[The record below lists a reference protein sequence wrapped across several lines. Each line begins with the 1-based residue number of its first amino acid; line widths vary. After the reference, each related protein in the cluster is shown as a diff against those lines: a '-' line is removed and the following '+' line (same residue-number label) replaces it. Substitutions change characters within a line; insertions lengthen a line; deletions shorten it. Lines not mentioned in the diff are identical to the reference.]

1 MHQLLILLLILI
13 KSKGP
18 KLPENLIQMKSISNS
33 QFSNIQYSQITSVK
47 DSVKNNGVSTLDIN
61 ESSINNFVNN
71 YNNNNNNV
79 DKIKTLNDT
88 IRKKTASENSKQE
101 EEEEEN
107 KSTFDK
113 IVR

>member
-1 MHQLLILLLILI
+1 MIEKI
-13 KSKGP
+13 GP
-18 KLPENLIQMKSISNS
+18 KLQENLIQMKSISNS
-33 QFSNIQYSQITSVK
+33 QFSNVQNSQITSIK
-47 DSVKNNGVSTLDIN
+47 ESVKNNGVSTLEIN

-71 YNNNNNNV
+71 NNNDNNY

-88 IRKKTASENSKQE
+88 IRKKSLSENENSKQ

>member
-1 MHQLLILLLILI
+1 MFLIILI

-18 KLPENLIQMKSISNS
+18 KLQENLIQMKSISNS
-33 QFSNIQYSQITSVK
+33 QFSNFQNSQITSIK
-47 DSVKNNGVSTLDIN
+47 DSVKNNGVTTLEIN
-61 ESSINNFVNN
+61 ESSVNNFVNN
-71 YNNNNNNV
+71 YNNNNNF

-88 IRKKTASENSKQE
+88 IRKKTVSENSKQDQ

>member
-18 KLPENLIQMKSISNS
+18 KLQENLIQMKSISNS
-33 QFSNIQYSQITSVK
+33 QFSNIQNSQITSVK
-47 DSVKNNGVSTLDIN
+47 DSVKNNGVSTLDVN
-61 ESSINNFVNN
+61 ENSMNNFVNN
-71 YNNNNNNV
+71 YNNNNNV

>member
-1 MHQLLILLLILI
+1 
-13 KSKGP
+13 
-18 KLPENLIQMKSISNS
+18 MKSISNS
-33 QFSNIQYSQITSVK
+33 QFSNIQNSQITSVK
-47 DSVKNNGVSTLDIN
+47 DSVKNNGVTTLEIN
-61 ESSINNFVNN
+61 ESSVNNFVNN
-71 YNNNNNNV
+71 YNNNNNF

>member
-1 MHQLLILLLILI
+1 
-13 KSKGP
+13 
-18 KLPENLIQMKSISNS
+18 MKSISNS
-33 QFSNIQYSQITSVK
+33 QFSNIQNSQITSVK
-47 DSVKNNGVSTLDIN
+47 DSVKNNGVSTLDMN

-71 YNNNNNNV
+71 YNNNNNNNV

-88 IRKKTASENSKQE
+88 IRKKTATENSKQ

>member
-1 MHQLLILLLILI
+1 MFLIILI

-18 KLPENLIQMKSISNS
+18 KLQENLIQMKSISNS
-33 QFSNIQYSQITSVK
+33 QFSNIQNSQITSVK

-71 YNNNNNNV
+71 YNNNNNV

>member
-1 MHQLLILLLILI
+1 LI

-33 QFSNIQYSQITSVK
+33 QFSNIQNSQITSVK
-47 DSVKNNGVSTLDIN
+47 DSVKNNGVSTLDVN
-61 ESSINNFVNN
+61 ENSMNNFVNN
-71 YNNNNNNV
+71 YNYNNNV

>member
-18 KLPENLIQMKSISNS
+18 KLQENLIQMKSISNS
-33 QFSNIQYSQITSVK
+33 QFSNIQNSQITSVK

-71 YNNNNNNV
+71 YNNNNNV

>member
-1 MHQLLILLLILI
+1 MT

-18 KLPENLIQMKSISNS
+18 KLQENLIQMKSISNS
-33 QFSNIQYSQITSVK
+33 QFSNIQNSQITSVK
-47 DSVKNNGVSTLDIN
+47 DSVKNNGVSTLDVN
-61 ESSINNFVNN
+61 ENSMNNFVNN
-71 YNNNNNNV
+71 YNNNNNV

>member
-1 MHQLLILLLILI
+1 MT

-18 KLPENLIQMKSISNS
+18 KLQENLIQMKSISNS
-33 QFSNIQYSQITSVK
+33 QFSNIQNSQITSVK
-47 DSVKNNGVSTLDIN
+47 DSVKNNGVTTLDIN

-71 YNNNNNNV
+71 YNNNNF

-88 IRKKTASENSKQE
+88 IRKKTVSENSKQDQ

>member
-1 MHQLLILLLILI
+1 
-13 KSKGP
+13 
-18 KLPENLIQMKSISNS
+18 MKSISNS
-33 QFSNIQYSQITSVK
+33 QFSNVQNSQITSIK
-47 DSVKNNGVSTLDIN
+47 ESVKNNGVSTLEIN

-71 YNNNNNNV
+71 NNNDNNY

-88 IRKKTASENSKQE
+88 IRKKSLSENENSKQ

>member
-1 MHQLLILLLILI
+1 
-13 KSKGP
+13 
-18 KLPENLIQMKSISNS
+18 MKSISNS
-33 QFSNIQYSQITSVK
+33 QFSNVQNSQITSIK
-47 DSVKNNGVSTLDIN
+47 ESVKNNGVATLEIN

-71 YNNNNNNV
+71 NNNDNNY

-88 IRKKTASENSKQE
+88 IRKKSLSENENSKQ
-101 EEEEEN
+101 EEEEN

>member
-1 MHQLLILLLILI
+1 
-13 KSKGP
+13 
-18 KLPENLIQMKSISNS
+18 MKSISNS
-33 QFSNIQYSQITSVK
+33 QFSNVQNSQITSIK
-47 DSVKNNGVSTLDIN
+47 ESVKNNGVSTLEIN

-71 YNNNNNNV
+71 NNNDNNY

-88 IRKKTASENSKQE
+88 IRKKSLSENENSKQ
-101 EEEEEN
+101 EEEEN

>member
-1 MHQLLILLLILI
+1 MFLIILI

-18 KLPENLIQMKSISNS
+18 KLQENLIQMKSISNS
-33 QFSNIQYSQITSVK
+33 QFSNFQNSQITSIK
-47 DSVKNNGVSTLDIN
+47 DSVKNNGVTTLDIN

-71 YNNNNNNV
+71 NNNNF
-79 DKIKTLNDT
+79 DKIKTLNDS
-88 IRKKTASENSKQE
+88 IRKKTSPENSKQE
-101 EEEEEN
+101 QEQEQEEEEEN

>member
-1 MHQLLILLLILI
+1 
-13 KSKGP
+13 
-18 KLPENLIQMKSISNS
+18 MKSISNS
-33 QFSNIQYSQITSVK
+33 QFSNIQNSQITSVK
-47 DSVKNNGVSTLDIN
+47 DSVKNNGVTTLEIN
-61 ESSINNFVNN
+61 ESSVNNFVNN
-71 YNNNNNNV
+71 YNNNNNF

-88 IRKKTASENSKQE
+88 IRKKTVSENSKQDQ

>member
-1 MHQLLILLLILI
+1 LT

-18 KLPENLIQMKSISNS
+18 KLQENLIQMKSISNS
-33 QFSNIQYSQITSVK
+33 QFSNFQNSQITSIK
-47 DSVKNNGVSTLDIN
+47 DSVKNNGVTTLDIN

-71 YNNNNNNV
+71 YNNNNNI
-79 DKIKTLNDT
+79 DKIKTLNNT

>member
-1 MHQLLILLLILI
+1 LIEKI
-13 KSKGP
+13 GP
-18 KLPENLIQMKSISNS
+18 KLQENLIQMKSISNS
-33 QFSNIQYSQITSVK
+33 QFSNVQNSQITSIK
-47 DSVKNNGVSTLDIN
+47 ESVKNNGVSTLEIN

-71 YNNNNNNV
+71 NNNDNNY

-88 IRKKTASENSKQE
+88 IRKKSLSENENSKQ
-101 EEEEEN
+101 EEEEN

>member
-1 MHQLLILLLILI
+1 MFLIILI

-33 QFSNIQYSQITSVK
+33 QFSNFQNSQITSIK
-47 DSVKNNGVSTLDIN
+47 DSVKNNGVTTLDIN

-71 YNNNNNNV
+71 YNNNNF
-79 DKIKTLNDT
+79 DKIKTLNDS
-88 IRKKTASENSKQE
+88 IRKKTSPENSKQE
-101 EEEEEN
+101 QEQEQEEEEEN